1 MGAGAAAA
9 ALVLPDQP
17 GAQMSGHPSGVTT
30 ASSPGCNRTVVI
42 AEKASRAAV
51 EPELPGA

>member
-1 MGAGAAAA
+1 LGAAAA